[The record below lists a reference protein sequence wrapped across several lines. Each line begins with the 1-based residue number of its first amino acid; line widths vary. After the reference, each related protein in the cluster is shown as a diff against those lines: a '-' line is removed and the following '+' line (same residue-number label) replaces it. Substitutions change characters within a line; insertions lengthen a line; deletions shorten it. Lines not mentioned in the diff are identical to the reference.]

1 MITMSHPIL
10 LLLGFWYILPAYVAN
25 GFAVFAKFFAT
36 PHPIDGGRVLK
47 DERFILGPGKSWEG
61 FFIGFISGVC
71 LGLLQVFT
79 APFLEALIVQYLIL
93 PPELVPIVLLSIPL
107 VIMVAL
113 GALLG
118 DLIGSFVKRRMNISR
133 GRPAPLLDQL
143 DFLILAILFGWLVT
157 PLPLIFVIFLLIV
170 TPIIHLLAN
179 VIGYLLKLKKVPW

>member
-1 MITMSHPIL
+1 MSHPIL

-25 GFAVFAKFFAT
+25 GFAVFAKFVSS

-61 FFIGFISGVC
+61 FFIGLISGVC
-71 LGLLQVFT
+71 VGLLQVFT
-79 APFLEALIVQYLIL
+79 APFLAALIVQYLIL
-93 PPELVPIVLLSIPL
+93 PPEFVPIVLLNIPL

-113 GALLG
+113 GALIG

-133 GRPAPLLDQL
+133 GRPAPLIDQL
-143 DFLILAILFGWLVT
+143 DFLILAILFGWVIT
-157 PLPLIFVIFLLIV
+157 PLPLIFVAFLLIV

-179 VIGYLLKLKKVPW
+179 VIGYILGLKKVPW

>member
-1 MITMSHPIL
+1 MSHPIL

-25 GFAVFAKFFAT
+25 GFAVFAKFFVS

-71 LGLLQVFT
+71 VGFLQVFT

-93 PPELVPIVLLSIPL
+93 PLELVPIVLLSIPL

-113 GALLG
+113 GALIG
-118 DLIGSFVKRRMNISR
+118 DLIGSFIKRRMNISR

-143 DFLILAILFGWLVT
+143 DFLIMAILFGWLII
-157 PLPLIFVIFLLIV
+157 PLPLIFVVFLLIV

-179 VIGYLLKLKKVPW
+179 VIGYLLRLKKVPW